1 MSLIALHM
9 IRTRRRVR
17 VKRSRVTA
25 QVGEVT
31 EVKGGRIASRFS
43 SRSRSPMMEARLG
56 CRTGTDGCSSASKT
70 YSLLHPHW
78 WTKMSR
84 VIHTLRLLAAVLL
97 SVLLLPS
104 ADAMLHS
111 QQAPTRP
118 TRVPV
123 TLAMVDGT
131 LTGGESYRI
140 LRRADQS
147 PHDLLL
153 LRSDADV
160 AVLSG
165 AIENLLLIRAQTG
178 DTARVSGTTRI
189 RRSVGGPERP
199 SRVLPWAGR
208 VLNDL
213 RRAQPRPVA
222 GVGTVPT
229 VEVWLP
235 PQAGRRR

>member
-1 MSLIALHM
+1 
-9 IRTRRRVR
+9 
-17 VKRSRVTA
+17 
-25 QVGEVT
+25 
-31 EVKGGRIASRFS
+31 
-43 SRSRSPMMEARLG
+43 MMEAGLG
-56 CRTGTDGCSSASKT
+56 CRTGRDGCSSASERIR
-70 YSLLHPHW
+70 LLHPHW

-84 VIHTLRLLAAVLL
+84 VIHTLQLLTAVLL

-104 ADAMLHS
+104 ADALLHS

-118 TRVPV
+118 SRVPV
-123 TLAMVDGT
+123 TLAMVDRT

-140 LRRADQS
+140 LRRVDQS

-160 AVLSG
+160 AALSG

-178 DTARVSGTTRI
+178 DTARVSGTMRI
-189 RRSVGGPERP
+189 RRTAGGPERP

-213 RRAQPRPVA
+213 RRAQPRPV
-222 GVGTVPT
+222 VGIGIVPT

-235 PQAGRRR
+235 PQPGRRR